1 MKLLSTTLLATSLVL
16 SSAAM
21 ASTSNGMTLSVSSLT
36 GDQAVVKVT
45 QDGEPLANYPV
56 EIKGFGAKQAMTDKN
71 GVLVVSN
78 VAGSG
83 MNYVFTVQ
91 DQQGNKISEDAFL
104 ANKRR

>member
-1 MKLLSTTLLATSLVL
+1 MKMLSTTLLATSLVL
-16 SSAAM
+16 SSAVM
-21 ASTSNGMTLSVSSLT
+21 ASTSNGINLSVNSHT

-56 EIKGFGAKQAMTDKN
+56 EIKGFGPKIRMTDDN
-71 GVLVVSN
+71 GQIVVSN

-91 DQQGNKISEDAFL
+91 DEQGNKISDDAFL

>member
-21 ASTSNGMTLSVSSLT
+21 ASTSNGINLSVNSHT

-56 EIKGFGAKQAMTDKN
+56 EIKGFGPKQAMTDEN
-71 GVLVVSN
+71 GMLVVSN

-91 DQQGNKISEDAFL
+91 DEQGNKISEDAFL

>member
-1 MKLLSTTLLATSLVL
+1 MKLLSTTLLATSLVI
-16 SSAAM
+16 SSAAI
-21 ASTSNGMTLSVSSLT
+21 ASTSNGMNLSVSSLT

-56 EIKGFGAKQAMTDKN
+56 EIKGFGAKQAMTDEN

-91 DQQGNKISEDAFL
+91 DKQGNEISEDAFL